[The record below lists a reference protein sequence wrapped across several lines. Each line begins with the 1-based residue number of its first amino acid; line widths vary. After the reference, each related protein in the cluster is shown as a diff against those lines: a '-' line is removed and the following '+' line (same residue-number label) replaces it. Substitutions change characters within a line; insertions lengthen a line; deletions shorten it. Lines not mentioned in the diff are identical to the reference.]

1 LAHDGVHG
9 IGGLLGGFFDVGV
22 FEDDGGGFAAE
33 FEDAGG
39 ISVG

>member
-1 LAHDGVHG
+1 
-9 IGGLLGGFFDVGV
+9 LGGFFNVGV
-22 FEDDGGGFAAE
+22 FEDDGGAFAAE